1 MSKKFFTKRLMT
13 METVKLPAASIG
25 DSEIDEKYQSTPP
38 EEREE
43 VHGYQFGL
51 YELGS
56 KTPFAIEPN
65 MYLAKAAANAHQRT
79 TGMGVEVRDM
89 KNHTFYYKIAPKGLH
104 ESADEGFPMKRPF
117 DKVLLSHGFKV
128 EHPNG
133 VVSPNKLASDPMKHA
148 TLVHR
153 WTNPNLG
160 SKTHIETWMYRD
172 GDKTWIGRFEQPNG
186 ILSPSTGSTAP
197 QLDKAIAYWEGR
209 R

>member
-1 MSKKFFTKRLMT
+1 MSKIRFSPDTLLMR
-13 METVKLPAASIG
+13 EVNLPGTS
-25 DSEIDEKYQSTPP
+25 IDEKYQSTPP

-43 VHGYQFGL
+43 VRGYHFGL

-65 MYLAKAAANAHQRT
+65 MYLAKAGANAHRRK
-79 TGMGVEVRDM
+79 TGIGVEVRDM
-89 KNHTFYYKIAPKGLH
+89 QNHAFYYKIAGKELR
-104 ESADEGFPMKRPF
+104 ESAGEGFPTKRPF
-117 DKVLLSHGFKV
+117 DKVLLAHGFKV
-128 EHPNG
+128 EHPDG
-133 VVSPNKLASDPMKHA
+133 VVSPNKLSSDPMKHA

-160 SKTHIETWMYRD
+160 SKTHIETWIYRD